1 MRLKGYLKGFFI
13 FGLLLF
19 LGITHPLSG
28 TTTVAHADET
38 QEIKLNVNTQTIVRG
53 KSFSIYV
60 YNLTE
65 NQTVSFRSSSP
76 AVASVDQHGVVYGNL
91 VGTTT
96 ILVTISEGDNVVTI
110 LPCRIT
116 VGPPAISIQFT
127 KLQVTLEVGESYTL
141 RRIIQP
147 IISVE
152 TPQFSSYDRLIASV
166 SAGGRIT
173 ARKEGAT
180 YIFAQIDNGSFAVC
194 KVIVVP
200 KGTFAAQAEAQAA
213 AALAEGETA
222 TPTPTT
228 TPKSSASSTTSDPL
242 LTNLQGMSFEAFL
255 KKLNAAGKTSENA
268 SSEQTMPTN

>member
-19 LGITHPLSG
+19 LGITQPFAG
-28 TTTVAHADET
+28 TAVAHADET
-38 QEIKLNVNTQTIVRG
+38 QEIKLNVNAQTIVRG
-53 KSFSIYV
+53 NSFSVYV
-60 YNLTE
+60 YNLSE

-76 AVASVDQHGVVYGNL
+76 AVASVDQNGVVYANL

-96 ILVTISEGDNVVTI
+96 ILVTVSEGDSVVTV

-127 KLQVTLEVGESYTL
+127 KLQITLEVGESYTL
-141 RRIIQP
+141 KRIVQQ

-152 TPQFSSYDRLIASV
+152 APSFSSYDRLIASV
-166 SAGGRIT
+166 SAGGRVT
-173 ARKEGAT
+173 GRKIGET

-200 KGTFAAQAEAQAA
+200 QGTFAAQEAAKLAA
-213 AALAEGETA
+213 SLEEGDTA
-222 TPTPTT
+222 VPTPSVV
-228 TPKSSASSTTSDPL
+228 PKSSASSTTTDPL
-242 LTNLQGMSFEAFL
+242 LKNLQGISFEAFL
-255 KKLNAAGKTSENA
+255 KKLNAVGKTSENA
-268 SSEQTMPTN
+268 VSDTDNAN